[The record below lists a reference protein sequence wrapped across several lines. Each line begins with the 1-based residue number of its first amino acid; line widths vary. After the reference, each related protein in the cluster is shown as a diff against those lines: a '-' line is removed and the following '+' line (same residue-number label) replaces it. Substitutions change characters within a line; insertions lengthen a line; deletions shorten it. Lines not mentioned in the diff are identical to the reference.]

1 MINEK
6 EWKKERKERKKEKK
20 IKERMNEWKNIR
32 LIYLDTHIFIY
43 MCIHIYRVS
52 KPTNFLTITLI
63 TPRMLYL
70 FYRLYIFTSYVS
82 LHPSSP
88 LQLLYTSKSTS
99 YKYIYRHRKY
109 LTITL
114 IITLIINL
122 HDRLFIF
129 TNLCWVTYVI
139 PPTTFSYFHIYLNIY
154 VYNTTA
160 NI

>member
-1 MINEK
+1 MRKNERKK
-6 EWKKERKERKKEKK
+6 EKKERKKEKKEKK

-99 YKYIYRHRKY
+99 YIYIYIYIYISTSQIFNHHTNHNSYYK
-109 LTITL
+109 LT
-114 IITLIINL
+114 
-122 HDRLFIF
+122 R
-129 TNLCWVTYVI
+129 
-139 PPTTFSYFHIYLNIY
+139 
-154 VYNTTA
+154 
-160 NI
+160 